1 MTTTTTTAED
11 VWAPYETQP
20 VLTPQMA
27 LGPRHVDP
35 EDMDRL
41 RTYLAAVVASRRAP
55 VHVNVAFNAA
65 FFGYDPTHGG
75 YVGGPLGTLD
85 FPELTHEATGASFPV
100 GAFVNLTRGEDPV
113 PVEVV
118 YRDRV
123 NPAVHDDGDVPEW
136 VPGAPAGA
144 SDPATGGG
152 IPVGPVTVRER
163 LVVDFDAFGS
173 GLAGNPSQL
182 CRWRRQ
188 GKWVDSRGHVHVGA
202 SYPSSEQA
210 DLDDAEQYQRFL
222 LDRGRHLLLSETAPL
237 PLRSTTTDEDGLPAA
252 LAGIFATVAEALVGL
267 DAVRLWGQYA
277 TRRADL
283 ARRLDDDGALGRGD
297 LDALAGQ
304 LANAGAG
311 RGGGRRVRYTAIGRA
326 LALFDGGEEQLVG
339 LGYATTLVHANLVAA
354 DYARGE
360 ADPVTGILDDGSD
373 LAWTT
378 RGATAASGAASTR
391 ESCPTAPTSATPSVW
406 RWRAATGQDPLP
418 EPVEEQP
425 EATGPTETDEPA
437 KTGVDGDDDPD
448 EDLGVGVD
456 VDAVGKLRASLD
468 SEVLWTQTL
477 RAAHLDEGR
486 LPLPVELSWLW
497 EGTLIPGVVRLELQ
511 HDGEDD
517 LEDDE
522 RSQGPTLDQDGD
534 RWQLTG
540 ISWPLEFF
548 AGIRLSGTWFRGIAR
563 RPRDDPARCP
573 RDRRRRPV
581 RARLRRR
588 RADRHGFGKSAR
600 REPVTWPGRGSWPPS
615 GGLGTP
621 ARTGRPRSSSPASPP
636 PSSAAPRGEGDEE
649 RVAAAVDELVT
660 DWEADPEGTPARSGS
675 RPGRP
680 RRGRPGPGPPLHPPP
695 GSGPTAHARAR
706 DPRRRAPPGRARGVP
721 PARRRRRGPPHP
733 APARRERQRG
743 RPQGVRDPRPAG
755 PRAPHPR
762 PAPRVHLHPLSP
774 ALKAAD
780 VTRDSTPVR

>member
-11 VWAPYETQP
+11 VWAPYETEP

-55 VHVNVAFNAA
+55 VHINVAFNAA
-65 FFGYDPTHGG
+65 FFGYDTTHGG

-85 FPELTHEATGASFPV
+85 FPELTHETTGASFPV

-136 VPGAPAGA
+136 VSGAPAGA
-144 SDPATGGG
+144 SDPATGGAA
-152 IPVGPVTVRER
+152 PVGPVTVRER

-182 CRWRRQ
+182 RRWRQQ

-202 SYPSSEQA
+202 SYPSSAQA
-210 DLDDAEQYQRFL
+210 DQDDAEQYQRFL

-237 PLRSTTTDEDGLPAA
+237 PLRSTTTDDDGLPAA

-326 LALFDGGEEQLVG
+326 LALFDGAEEQLVG

-360 ADPVTGILDDGSD
+360 SDPVTGLLDDGSHLRLD
-373 LAWTT
+373 DARRDGGIWRSQHPGVLPD
-378 RGATAASGAASTR
+378 GADVSDALGLG
-391 ESCPTAPTSATPSVW
+391 
-406 RWRAATGQDPLP
+406 WRAATGQDPLP

-437 KTGVDGDDDPD
+437 ETGADGDDGPD

-468 SEVLWTQTL
+468 SQVLWTQTL

-486 LPLPVELSWLW
+486 LPLPVELSRLW
-497 EGTLIPGVVRLELQ
+497 EGTLAPGVVGLELQ

-548 AGIRLSGTWFRGIAR
+548 AGIRLSGSWFRGMGSF
-563 RPRDDPARCP
+563 
-573 RDRRRRPV
+573 
-581 RARLRRR
+581 RLATTRLD
-588 RADRHGFGKSAR
+588 APETVDGVPYEHAYDAAVLTHDGGKSAR
-600 REPVTWPGRGSWPPS
+600 REPVTWPGRVMAAVRRAGYLSPDGSATLIES
-615 GGLGTP
+615 HLAAAVLGSDP
-621 ARTGRPRSSSPASPP
+621 
-636 PSSAAPRGEGDEE
+636 GEGDEE

-660 DWEADPEGTPARSGS
+660 DGKLTRKLLQPAAVRAQGGRAGDDPVPVLLYTPHRV
-675 RPGRP
+675 
-680 RRGRPGPGPPLHPPP
+680 PGPP
-695 GSGPTAHARAR
+695 RAR
-706 DPRRRAPPGRARGVP
+706 VPGILHGVRRLGGLEESRLRDVDVEGHLTRLRPGESASED
-721 PARRRRRGPPHP
+721 
-733 APARRERQRG
+733 ARREYETHARQSGLLTRG
-743 RPQGVRDPRPAG
+743 LPPGFTFTRS
-755 PRAPHPR
+755 
-762 PAPRVHLHPLSP
+762 HLRSRRR
-774 ALKAAD
+774 
-780 VTRDSTPVR
+780 T